1 MWVSSPHLLAVFT
14 PAGGV
19 RQETWL
25 LVRLGAIHLTC
36 LLNIVKVCEGMT
48 VWMLDIHMQVLISDG
63 SVYKLWSTYSWG
75 ACLIWAPID
84 GFQISSK
91 CPTSGGQTHD
101 QEAAVQWTFQL
112 ERESIFYL
120 SVLMVRTWC
129 SAYYILY
136 FVHSCTKHR
145 PQLLPSG
152 SEATSHE
159 NHL

>member
-1 MWVSSPHLLAVFT
+1 MGVLPTPVGSFYPCWWCETRNMAAGTVGSHTPYMLAEHCESPW
-14 PAGGV
+14 
-19 RQETWL
+19 RYDS
-25 LVRLGAIHLTC
+25 
-36 LLNIVKVCEGMT
+36 LN
-48 VWMLDIHMQVLISDG
+48 VWHTQVLISDG

-84 GFQISSK
+84 GFQMSSK

-101 QEAAVQWTFQL
+101 QEAAVQWTFHL

-152 SEATSHE
+152 SEATPHE